1 MSEPAAVAPIAA
13 PYLALIPLLP
23 LAGAVTLALGGA
35 ALQRRFGEALVGWLA
50 CATVGAAF
58 VLSVTAFLQLAG
70 LPPAERHLLADLF
83 PWIQVGSLRVD
94 FAYAADP
101 LTAIALLV
109 VTGIGGLI
117 HVYATGYMHDD
128 PAYWR
133 FFAYLNLFTFAML
146 TLVMGDNLL
155 LLFLGWEGVGFCSW
169 ALIGFWHKELP
180 NTTAGNKAF
189 IVNRIGDF
197 GFVLGI
203 FLLFWSLDAA
213 GHATLS
219 FRELR
224 PQVHA
229 LESMTFW
236 GVPVITL
243 ATLLLFVGATG
254 KSAQIPLYVW
264 LPDAMAGPT
273 PVSAL
278 IHAATMVT
286 AGIYMIGRLHF
297 LFDLAPFTLHVIAV
311 IGAATALL
319 AATIAVAQNDIK
331 KVLAYSTVSQLGYMF
346 LAMGVGAHGAGIFHL
361 MTHAFFKACLFLGAG
376 SVIHAMGGEHDM
388 RKMGGLWSA
397 LPSTSKTFL
406 IATLA
411 LTGCPFLAGFF
422 SKDEILWQAF
432 SSRHGHWAL
441 WLTATLVAGL
451 TAFYM
456 FRQVFMVFFG
466 ESRADHH
473 TREHVHESPSVMT
486 VPLWIL
492 AIGSIAAGYLGV
504 PHVLS
509 APARIPHY
517 WNEWLAP
524 VFGGHGPIEEH
535 LPAGGDA
542 ALELLLMA
550 ISVGVAFAGA
560 GLAYL
565 MYYRGSIRPA
575 LFSEAAGGAP
585 YRLVL
590 NKYYVDELYDLIFV
604 RGALLLSRAAA
615 WFDLHVIDGIVN
627 LAAVVV
633 REVARLGG
641 FLDNLVVDGAVNA
654 VAEATWVVGGRIRR
668 IQTGAISAYLYVVVL
683 GVLGG
688 VFLWWSWAVASL

>member
-1 MSEPAAVAPIAA
+1 MSEPAAAAPIAA

-23 LAGAVTLALGGA
+23 LAGAVVLALGGA
-35 ALQRRFGEALVGWLA
+35 ALQRRFGKGLVGWLA
-50 CATVGAAF
+50 CATVGASF
-58 VLSVTAFLQLAG
+58 VLSLVVLFQLAG
-70 LPPAERHLLADLF
+70 LPPAERYLLADLF
-83 PWIQVGSLRVD
+83 PWIHVGTLRVD
-94 FAYAADP
+94 LAYAADP

-117 HVYATGYMHDD
+117 HVYAIGYMHDD
-128 PAYWR
+128 DAFWR

-169 ALIGFWHKELP
+169 ALIGFWYKELA

-197 GFVLGI
+197 GFVVGI
-203 FLLFWSLDAA
+203 FLLFWSLDAG
-213 GHATLS
+213 GHGTLS

-236 GVPVITL
+236 GMPVITL

-286 AGIYMIGRLHF
+286 AGIYMIGRLSF
-297 LFDLAPFTLHVIAV
+297 LFDLAPFTLHVIAA

-361 MTHAFFKACLFLGAG
+361 LTHAFFKACLFLGAG
-376 SVIHAMGGEHDM
+376 SVIHALGGEQDM
-388 RKMGGLWSA
+388 RKMGGLWSR
-397 LPSTSKTFL
+397 LPATSKTFL

-432 SSRHGHWAL
+432 SSRHGHWGL
-441 WLTATLVAGL
+441 WLLATLVAGL

-456 FRQVFMVFFG
+456 FRQVFLVFFG
-466 ESRADHH
+466 ECRADPH
-473 TREHVHESPSVMT
+473 TQAHIHESPPVMT

-492 AIGSIAAGYLGV
+492 AIGSILAGYLGI

-509 APARIPHY
+509 APAHIPHY
-517 WNEWLAP
+517 WNDWLAP

-542 ALELLLMA
+542 ALELLLMGV
-550 ISVGVAFAGA
+550 SVGVALAGA

-565 MYYRGSIRPA
+565 MYYRKSIRPE
-575 LFSEAAGGAP
+575 LFSEAASGAP

-590 NKYYVDELYDLIFV
+590 NKYYVDELYDLVFV
-604 RGALLLSRAAA
+604 RGTLLLSRAAA

-627 LAAVVV
+627 LSAVVV

-641 FLDNLVVDGAVNA
+641 FLDDLIVDGAVNA
-654 VAEATWVVGGRIRR
+654 VAEATWVAGGRIRR
-668 IQTGAISAYLYVVVL
+668 IQTGTISAYLYVIVL
-683 GVLGG
+683 GMLGG
-688 VFLWWSWAVASL
+688 VFLWWSWAVASF

>member
-1 MSEPAAVAPIAA
+1 MTEPIAA

-35 ALQRRFGEALVGWLA
+35 ALQRRFGKGAVGWLA
-50 CATVGAAF
+50 CATVGASFLLSVVAF
-58 VLSVTAFLQLAG
+58 VELAR
-70 LPPAERHLLADLF
+70 LAPEQRHLLADLF
-83 PWIQVGSLRVD
+83 PWIHVGSLRVD
-94 FAYAADP
+94 FAFACDP
-101 LTAIALLV
+101 LSAIALFV

-117 HVYATGYMHDD
+117 HVYATGYMHEDD
-128 PAYWR
+128 AFWR

-169 ALIGFWHKELP
+169 GLIGFWYKELA

-213 GHATLS
+213 GHPTLT

-224 PQVHA
+224 EHVH
-229 LESMTFW
+229 LLDGMSFW
-236 GVPVITL
+236 GVHVPTL
-243 ATLLLFVGATG
+243 VTLLLFVGAIG

-286 AGIYMIGRLHF
+286 AGIYMVGRLNV

-361 MTHAFFKACLFLGAG
+361 TTHAFFKACLFLGSG
-376 SVIHAMGGEHDM
+376 SVIHAMGGEQDM
-388 RKMGGLWSA
+388 RKMGGLWSK

-432 SSRHGHWAL
+432 SSRHGHVLLWAI
-441 WLTATLVAGL
+441 ATLVAGL

-456 FRQVFMVFFG
+456 FRQVFMVFFR
-466 ESRADHH
+466 ECRADHETQH
-473 TREHVHESPSVMT
+473 HLHESPPVMT

-492 AIGSIAAGYLGV
+492 AIGSILVGYLGV

-509 APARIPHY
+509 APAHLPHY
-517 WNEWLAP
+517 FNDWLAP

-535 LPAGGDA
+535 APGGGNE

-550 ISVGVAFAGA
+550 VSVAVAATGA
-560 GLAYL
+560 GIAYL
-565 MYYRGSIRPA
+565 MYYRGTIKPET
-575 LFSEAAGGAP
+575 FSELAGGVP
-585 YRLVL
+585 YRVVL
-590 NKYYVDELYDLIFV
+590 NKYYVDELYDLVFV
-604 RGALLLSRAAA
+604 RGVLLLSRAAA

-627 LAAVVV
+627 LSARIVVLV
-633 REVARLGG
+633 SQLGG
-641 FLDNLVVDGAVNA
+641 YLDNLIVDGAVNA
-654 VAEATWVVGGRIRR
+654 VAEATWAVGGRMRR
-668 IQTGAISAYLYVVVL
+668 LQTGAISSYLYVVVL

-688 VFLWWSWAVASL
+688 VFLWWSWASAS

>member
-1 MSEPAAVAPIAA
+1 MSEAATAAPVAA

-23 LAGAVTLALGGA
+23 LAGAITLALGGA
-35 ALQRRFGEALVGWLA
+35 SLQRRFGKAFVGRLA
-50 CATVGAAF
+50 CATVAVSF
-58 VLSVTAFLQLAG
+58 VLSVAVFVHLAR
-70 LPPAERHLLADLF
+70 LPAAERHLLADLF

-94 FAYAADP
+94 FAFAADP

-128 PAYWR
+128 DAFWR

-169 ALIGFWHKELP
+169 GLIGFWHKELA

-203 FLLFWSLDAA
+203 FLLFWSLDSA
-213 GHATLS
+213 GHPTLT

-224 PQVHA
+224 EHVHV
-229 LESMTFW
+229 LEGMSFW

-286 AGIYMIGRLHF
+286 AGIYMIGRLSY
-297 LFDLAPFTLHVIAV
+297 LFDLAPFTLHVVAV

-361 MTHAFFKACLFLGAG
+361 MTHAFFKACLFLGSG
-376 SVIHAMGGEHDM
+376 SVIHAMGGEQDM
-388 RKMGGLWSA
+388 RKMGGLWSK

-422 SKDEILWQAF
+422 SKDEILGRR
-432 SSRHGHWAL
+432 SRAG
-441 WLTATLVAGL
+441 TATCSSGWSPPASPGSPRSTCSARSSWSSSASAGR
-451 TAFYM
+451 TTT
-456 FRQVFMVFFG
+456 RRSTST
-466 ESRADHH
+466 SRP
-473 TREHVHESPSVMT
+473 R
-486 VPLWIL
+486 
-492 AIGSIAAGYLGV
+492 
-504 PHVLS
+504 
-509 APARIPHY
+509 
-517 WNEWLAP
+517 
-524 VFGGHGPIEEH
+524 
-535 LPAGGDA
+535 
-542 ALELLLMA
+542 
-550 ISVGVAFAGA
+550 
-560 GLAYL
+560 
-565 MYYRGSIRPA
+565 
-575 LFSEAAGGAP
+575 
-585 YRLVL
+585 
-590 NKYYVDELYDLIFV
+590 
-604 RGALLLSRAAA
+604 
-615 WFDLHVIDGIVN
+615 
-627 LAAVVV
+627 
-633 REVARLGG
+633 
-641 FLDNLVVDGAVNA
+641 
-654 VAEATWVVGGRIRR
+654 
-668 IQTGAISAYLYVVVL
+668 
-683 GVLGG
+683 
-688 VFLWWSWAVASL
+688 